1 MTENETEKAED
12 KFERK
17 TKKLPEL
24 KFESGEKGHENEGGQ
39 DA

>member
-1 MTENETEKAED
+1 MTENEREKTED

-17 TKKLPEL
+17 TKKLPEVIL
-24 KFESGEKGHENEGGQ
+24 ESGKKGHEDDGGQ